1 MNDSRCIAAIRGG
14 VVDARCVFSCTA
26 FCQPPPSGMVQ
37 SDTLLL
43 WLVFYSLDIIQLV
56 VILNIPLY
64 IVTPYASGH
73 LKPGDPSYLA
83 QVNEGKAISWSMAL
97 QLLLVM
103 IRREEE
109 FARNPAFPKFKFFPS
124 LSFFATAVLY
134 LLVFEFLIIIVNCV
148 KELGPFIDL

>member
-1 MNDSRCIAAIRGG
+1 M
-14 VVDARCVFSCTA
+14 
-26 FCQPPPSGMVQ
+26 
-37 SDTLLL
+37 
-43 WLVFYSLDIIQLV
+43 
-56 VILNIPLY
+56 
-64 IVTPYASGH
+64 TPYASGH

-109 FARNPAFPKFKFFPS
+109 FARNPALPKFKFLPS
-124 LSFFATAVLY
+124 LSFLATAVLY

-148 KELGPFIDL
+148 KELGPFCLLWPWGQYFRYGLQY